1 LVIELGR
8 IIEDE
13 SLRDKTRIFADREDA
28 GRKVAE
34 LLLSKGKYEN
44 PVVCAIPSGGV
55 PIGLEIAR
63 ELSCPLEVAVVRKIQ
78 IPWNP
83 EAGFGAVTWDGR
95 VFVDQ
100 NLVSRL
106 NLPDDAV
113 ASAVEKARTNV
124 QERLQRF
131 AGGRPPSNL
140 EGKTVF
146 VADDGLA
153 TGSTMFAAVEAIRA
167 RSPAR
172 VIVAIPTGPVS
183 SVAFLAQEVDEVIC
197 PNIRGGLSFAV
208 AEAYTQ
214 WRDLSEDEVIESLRM
229 AQEMGLFGIPA

>member
-1 LVIELGR
+1 MGR

-13 SLRDKTRIFADREDA
+13 SLRDETGMFSDREDA

-34 LLLSKGKYEN
+34 LILSKDTYEN

-63 ELSCPLEVAVVRKIQ
+63 ELSCPLEVAVVRKPQ

-95 VFVDQ
+95 VFIDR
-100 NLVSRL
+100 NLVARL

-113 ASAVEKARTNV
+113 AAAVEKARTNV
-124 QERLQRF
+124 QERLRKF
-131 AGGRPPSNL
+131 TGGCPPSGL
-140 EGKTVF
+140 GGKTVII
-146 VADDGLA
+146 ADDGLA
-153 TGSTMFAAVEAIRA
+153 TGFTMFAAVEAIRA

-172 VIVAIPTGPVS
+172 MIVAIPTGSVS
-183 SVAFLAQEVDEVIC
+183 SVAFLASEVDEVVC
-197 PNIRGGLSFAV
+197 PNIRGGYSFAV
-208 AEAYTQ
+208 AEAYTE
-214 WRDLSEDEVIESLRM
+214 WHDLSEDEVMESLRM
-229 AQEMGLFGIPA
+229 AQEMGMFGIPA